1 MQGRRGFS
9 WIELLVVIVVVLV
22 LAVLLA
28 HTLLHSIAPAN
39 EFSAISTVRSIESDQ
54 LKYAQTY
61 PALGFADNVAKLGP
75 PPPGAQPNSNHAN
88 LLDPV
93 TACASQPCA
102 RSGYLFA
109 VDQTSGTPVTS
120 FRITA
125 VPAVPGKTRRRGFFG
140 TRFGSLWP
148 HSSRGKPSPR
158 QLQREV

>member
-39 EFSAISTVRSIESDQ
+39 EFSAISTVRSIQSAQ

-102 RSGYLFA
+102 RSGYLFG
-109 VDQTSGTPVTS
+109 VDQTSGTPATN

-125 VPAVPGKTRRRGFFG
+125 VPAGPRKNGRRRLSRPRYGSESRRAARGKTGHRG
-140 TRFGSLWP
+140 
-148 HSSRGKPSPR
+148 
-158 QLQREV
+158 

>member
-39 EFSAISTVRSIESDQ
+39 EFSAISTVRSIQSAQ

-61 PALGFADNVAKLGP
+61 PALGFADTITKLGP
-75 PPPGAQPNSNHAN
+75 APPGTQPDPNHAN
-88 LLDPV
+88 LLDAV
-93 TACASQPCA
+93 LACSTQPCA

-125 VPAVPGKTRRRGFFG
+125 VPVVPGKTGGRGFCVTG
-140 TRFGSLWP
+140 LGSISADP
-148 HSSRGKPSPR
+148 AGGKACSVPIR
-158 QLQREV
+158 